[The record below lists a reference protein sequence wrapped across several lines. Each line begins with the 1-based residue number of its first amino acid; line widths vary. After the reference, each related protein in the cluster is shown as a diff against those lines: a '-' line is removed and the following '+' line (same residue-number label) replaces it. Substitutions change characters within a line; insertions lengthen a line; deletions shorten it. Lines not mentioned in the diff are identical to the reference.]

1 MNCFTVPQKKKK
13 EGLILNFSCHKRT
26 AVIGCEAGGG
36 GEGEEGWEGHQTVDS
51 AFSC

>member
-1 MNCFTVPQKKKK
+1 MNCFTVPQKKK

-36 GEGEEGWEGHQTVDS
+36 GEGGGRVGGPSDCRQC
-51 AFSC
+51 F